1 MQGGFNPNQGMP
13 YIDPNQAYQM
23 QQQQFMHNGQGMMGI
38 PPGQQQMMQQQLPQ
52 GVYYMN
58 NQMANMGLGP
68 QMNDPNANMMM
79 H

>member
-1 MQGGFNPNQGMP
+1 
-13 YIDPNQAYQM
+13 
-23 QQQQFMHNGQGMMGI
+23 MHNGQGMMGI